1 MKKRVLITGAAGNL
15 GGLLARH
22 LLKDEM
28 LLHLLVHCKDVS
40 QELKTKDNVNVF
52 RADLAVRESL
62 RDALNGVDTIV
73 HFAGVLFKHNPEK
86 FLKTTN
92 TLYFKNLLDV
102 AVQKGVKRVILI
114 SFPHVEGE
122 TTPDH
127 PARGR
132 LDGNPV
138 SMHARTRLEEER
150 LLFEYGERRGFEPVA
165 LRVGMVY
172 GKGILMIDAA
182 RWFSRHALLGVWRK
196 PTCIHLISTDDF
208 LEATRAAIMNE
219 GVRGIYHVGDEGIQT
234 LQEFLDEATKY
245 WHTCRPWRMPLW
257 MINTA
262 ARVFELVSRLFGV
275 RSPLT
280 IDFIRIG
287 RVSYYGDTS
296 RMRKELLPCLKYK
309 NFREGLETL

>member
-1 MKKRVLITGAAGNL
+1 MYKR
-15 GGLLARH
+15 
-22 LLKDEM
+22 
-28 LLHLLVHCKDVS
+28 
-40 QELKTKDNVNVF
+40 Q
-52 RADLAVRESL
+52 
-62 RDALNGVDTIV
+62 
-73 HFAGVLFKHNPEK
+73 
-86 FLKTTN
+86 
-92 TLYFKNLLDV
+92 
-102 AVQKGVKRVILI
+102 VQKGVKRVILI

-172 GKGILMIDAA
+172 GNGILMIDAA

-296 RMRKELLPCLKYK
+296 RMREELLPRLKYK

>member
-132 LDGNPV
+132 LDGNPI

-150 LLFEYGERRGFEPVA
+150 LLFEYRSEERR
-165 LRVGMVY
+165 VG
-172 GKGILMIDAA
+172 KEC
-182 RWFSRHALLGVWRK
+182 RFWWS
-196 PTCIHLISTDDF
+196 P
-208 LEATRAAIMNE
+208 
-219 GVRGIYHVGDEGIQT
+219 YH
-234 LQEFLDEATKY
+234 
-245 WHTCRPWRMPLW
+245 
-257 MINTA
+257 
-262 ARVFELVSRLFGV
+262 
-275 RSPLT
+275 
-280 IDFIRIG
+280 
-287 RVSYYGDTS
+287 
-296 RMRKELLPCLKYK
+296 
-309 NFREGLETL
+309 

>member
-102 AVQKGVKRVILI
+102 AVQKG
-114 SFPHVEGE
+114 
-122 TTPDH
+122 
-127 PARGR
+127 
-132 LDGNPV
+132 
-138 SMHARTRLEEER
+138 
-150 LLFEYGERRGFEPVA
+150 
-165 LRVGMVY
+165 
-172 GKGILMIDAA
+172 
-182 RWFSRHALLGVWRK
+182 
-196 PTCIHLISTDDF
+196 
-208 LEATRAAIMNE
+208 
-219 GVRGIYHVGDEGIQT
+219 
-234 LQEFLDEATKY
+234 
-245 WHTCRPWRMPLW
+245 
-257 MINTA
+257 
-262 ARVFELVSRLFGV
+262 
-275 RSPLT
+275 
-280 IDFIRIG
+280 
-287 RVSYYGDTS
+287 
-296 RMRKELLPCLKYK
+296 
-309 NFREGLETL
+309 

>member
-15 GGLLARH
+15 GGLLARY
-22 LLKDEM
+22 LLQDEV
-28 LLHLLVHCKDVS
+28 LLHLLVHRKDVKP
-40 QELKTKDNVNVF
+40 ELKMQDNVNVF

-62 RDALNGVDTIV
+62 RDALDGVDTIV
-73 HFAGVLFKHNPEK
+73 HFAGVLFKYNPEK

-92 TLYFKNLLDV
+92 TLYFKNLLDM

-122 TTPDH
+122 TTPEN
-127 PARGR
+127 PAMGR

-182 RWFSRHALLGVWRK
+182 HWFSRHALLGVWRK
-196 PTCIHLISTDDF
+196 PTFIHLISTDDF
-208 LEATRAAIMNE
+208 LNATRAAVMKE
-219 GVRGIYHVGDEGIQT
+219 RVHGIYHVGDEGVQT
-234 LQEFLDEATKY
+234 LQEFLDEATKH
-245 WHTCRPWRMPLW
+245 WHTCGPWRMPLW
-257 MINTA
+257 MINMA
-262 ARVFELVSRLFGV
+262 ARAFELFSWLFGV

-296 RMRKELLPCLKYK
+296 RMREELLPRLKYK

>member
-114 SFPHVEGE
+114 SFPHVERE

-132 LDGNPV
+132 LD
-138 SMHARTRLEEER
+138 
-150 LLFEYGERRGFEPVA
+150 
-165 LRVGMVY
+165 
-172 GKGILMIDAA
+172 
-182 RWFSRHALLGVWRK
+182 
-196 PTCIHLISTDDF
+196 
-208 LEATRAAIMNE
+208 
-219 GVRGIYHVGDEGIQT
+219 
-234 LQEFLDEATKY
+234 
-245 WHTCRPWRMPLW
+245 
-257 MINTA
+257 
-262 ARVFELVSRLFGV
+262 
-275 RSPLT
+275 
-280 IDFIRIG
+280 
-287 RVSYYGDTS
+287 
-296 RMRKELLPCLKYK
+296 
-309 NFREGLETL
+309 